1 MRIAL
6 ATAAL
11 VALTGLP
18 ATLPAQDALRFDAS
32 NSSLGFEGRYDGEP
46 VPGVFRSFSGRV
58 VWSPT
63 DPLATRFEVEIDVGS
78 LDTDYPDRD
87 EVLKDPDWFD
97 TAGHPVARWASTAGC
112 TLAGGALDCPG
123 ELTLRGTTR
132 DVPIRVEAGE
142 DGRVLSGR
150 ASINRRDFGVGGGD
164 WDDPAMIDEQVAVTF
179 TLRPAF

>member
-1 MRIAL
+1 MRIIL

-11 VALTGLP
+11 VALAGLP

-32 NSSLGFEGRYDGEP
+32 NSSLGFEGRYGGEP

-97 TAGHPVARWASTAGC
+97 VASYPTARWVSTAGC
-112 TLAGGALDCPG
+112 TLAEGALVCPG
-123 ELTLRGTTR
+123 ELTIRGTTR
-132 DVPIRVEAGE
+132 EVPIRVEASA

-150 ASINRRDFGVGGGD
+150 ARINRRDFGVGGGD
-164 WDDPAMIDEQVAVTF
+164 WDDASMIDEEVAVTF